1 MILDRNLPPQRLRDR
16 LLFPMVLVLLITIIG
31 TCGYYWLGREHN
43 AKLVDAFYMTIIT
56 ITTIGYGEVIPLDD
70 AGRLFTAL
78 IAVTGVGAMFYTMTT
93 VMDYLVTY
101 RLADPHGLR
110 KMKTQIEKIQNHIV
124 IAGLGRVGR
133 QAAHELQ
140 VAEVPFV
147 IIDPRE
153 DMLNFAI
160 QHEYLM
166 IQGDAT
172 DDSVLESA
180 GIRNAKGLIVT
191 SADDAS
197 NLYIVLSARALNPD
211 LFIVSRAVDDSSVPK
226 LMRAGAD
233 RAISPYAIGGRRLAH
248 LIVNPTVIDFCD
260 TIVSKGN
267 ESLSLE
273 GIQVQ
278 HKSPIA
284 GQTLGHLRDQNQSGA
299 NILAILRGQ
308 QVIPDPEPSLV
319 LDVGD
324 QILALGTSEQLH
336 RLLGLIEPLTA

>member
-1 MILDRNLPPQRLRDR
+1 MSFEQNPHPTIRLRDR
-16 LLFPMVLVLLITIIG
+16 MLLPLAVVLLITIVG
-31 TCGYYWLGREHN
+31 TSGYLWLGREHGAN
-43 AKLVDAFYMTIIT
+43 LVDAFYMTIIT

-93 VMDYLVTY
+93 VMDYLVMY
-101 RLADPHGLR
+101 RLADPQGLR
-110 KMKTQIEKIQNHIV
+110 KMQTQIEKIHHHIV

-133 QAAHELQ
+133 QAAQELQ

-147 IIDPRE
+147 IIDPRD

-166 IQGDAT
+166 IKGDAT
-172 DDSVLESA
+172 DDTVLESA
-180 GIRNAKGLIVT
+180 GIRHAKGLIVT

-197 NLYIVLSARALNPD
+197 NLYIVLSARALNPN

-226 LMRAGAD
+226 LMRAGAN

-273 GIQVQ
+273 GIQLQ
-278 HKSPIA
+278 ENSRLA
-284 GQTLGHLRDQNQSGA
+284 GQSLGQLREQNHSGA
-299 NILAILRGQ
+299 NILAILRGE
-308 QVIPDPEPSLV
+308 QVIPDPESTLILSP
-319 LDVGD
+319 GD

-336 RLLGLIEPLTA
+336 RLVALFGP